1 MKKRM
6 VRITGCLLAGA
17 LSIGSFGLNTY
28 AAPVAGVSSV
38 TAVEIAEGQTPAA
51 GVSQALARCLADSND
66 AAAQK
71 AAEQAEQVSENDT
84 PVVASEYTDI
94 AIAQVDNYV
103 NVRNQIRTARYL
115 ESCITIPQ
123 EQSLKQL
130 TMVGIVSSPVMLT
143 DM

>member
-51 GVSQALARCLADSND
+51 GVSQALAQCLADSND

-71 AAEQAEQVSENDT
+71 AESRQSR
-84 PVVASEYTDI
+84 S
-94 AIAQVDNYV
+94 
-103 NVRNQIRTARYL
+103 VRMIHRLLLRNIQIL
-115 ESCITIPQ
+115 
-123 EQSLKQL
+123 QSRR
-130 TMVGIVSSPVMLT
+130 
-143 DM
+143 

>member
-51 GVSQALARCLADSND
+51 GVSQALHSVL
-66 AAAQK
+66 
-71 AAEQAEQVSENDT
+71 
-84 PVVASEYTDI
+84 
-94 AIAQVDNYV
+94 
-103 NVRNQIRTARYL
+103 RTAMMQQPRR
-115 ESCITIPQ
+115 Q
-123 EQSLKQL
+123 QSRQSRSVRMIHRLLLRNIQIL
-130 TMVGIVSSPVMLT
+130 QSRR
-143 DM
+143 